1 MNIAGAI
8 HAEVK
13 ERILDEVYSPSQKLS
28 ETALA
33 REFQCSRTPIR
44 QVLQQ
49 LQKENLVTIVPKS
62 GTYVNEFRLKRSDVQ
77 VRAYLEG
84 LAYRLCIES
93 GKDTG
98 SLAESMRHLFDAM
111 HESLSSFD
119 AQSMKCY
126 TRYHYQFHRSII
138 RFSEN
143 PLLCRLYDE
152 LKLTDWPSF
161 IRRMTLDDLAKT
173 EQEHLKIIR
182 FIEQRLP
189 EGEAFMISHIYYKK
203 ID

>member
-1 MNIAGAI
+1 MSIAGAI

-33 REFQCSRTPIR
+33 REFRCSRTPIR

-62 GTYVNEFRLKRSDVQ
+62 GTYVNEFRLKRSDIQ

-93 GKDTG
+93 GKDTRD
-98 SLAESMRHLFDAM
+98 LARNMRNLFEAM

-119 AQSMKCY
+119 DRSMKRY
-126 TRYHYQFHRSII
+126 TRYHYRFHRSII

-152 LKLTDWPSF
+152 LKLTGRPSF
-161 IRRMTLDDLAKT
+161 IKRMTLNDLAKT
-173 EQEHLKIIR
+173 EEEHLRIIR
-182 FIEQRLP
+182 YLDERSP